1 VGGKE
6 KQQRGETVS
15 CDVCGGTGW
24 LEAPA
29 PAGRPEE
36 TAEQEWLGR
45 CPECRGQG
53 RVAVV
58 LELVP
63 ELPPDDP
70 AIDPDP
76 SGDDLPF

>member
-1 VGGKE
+1 MACE
-6 KQQRGETVS
+6 A
-15 CDVCGGTGW
+15 CGGTGW

-29 PAGRPEE
+29 PPGRPEE
-36 TAEQEWLGR
+36 TAEQEWLRR
-45 CPECRGQG
+45 CAVCNASG
-53 RVAVV
+53 RVARV